1 MGLYG
6 PYKGFNYVRVGMIWQ
21 AARGGASIKIFR
33 DFEIEIDFDRG
44 MIAIDQ

>member
-6 PYKGFNYVRVGMIWQ
+6 PYKGFYCVRAAMIWQ
-21 AARGGASIKIFR
+21 ATRASIKIFR

-44 MIAIDQ
+44 TIAIDQ